1 MEIKVDDLTGP
12 EVAQLL
18 QEHLDEMA
26 QYSPPESRHALDLSG
41 LQKPE
46 ITFWGVWEGNE
57 LVGCGAL
64 KEMDPQHGEI
74 KSMRVTYAHR
84 GRGIGRKM
92 LQHILTEAERR
103 GYTRLSLE
111 TGSMAAFEPA
121 RQLYASFGFEPCGP
135 FGAYKADPN
144 TAFMT
149 KELT

>member
-92 LQHILTEAERR
+92 LIRR
-103 GYTRLSLE
+103 
-111 TGSMAAFEPA
+111 
-121 RQLYASFGFEPCGP
+121 FGFLQTDNIGITIFNNPQNMI
-135 FGAYKADPN
+135 DPQ
-144 TAFMT
+144 AHGIDVPG
-149 KELT
+149 